1 MEVSVLVTNAF
12 SPDARKIFKP
22 DSIDETLRGWLLHA
36 HKGRLRHDFSARRY
50 ESYRLSLGIAA
61 ALLSTFAGASVLS
74 NLVEQ
79 SSVVW
84 LKWLIGGIGILAGLC
99 ASLITFLK
107 LSEQVEKHRSAGV
120 GYKVS
125 IRELERMISLGSSA
139 LAPTDV
145 ENVQKQLDELEEN
158 APVVSERI
166 YAHVEKEW
174 NKHGIKYVDKAAG
187 LYPPK

>member
-1 MEVSVLVTNAF
+1 MGTDAF
-12 SPDARKIFKP
+12 SSDAQKIPKP
-22 DSIDETLRGWLLHA
+22 DSMDETLRFWLLHA
-36 HKGRLRHDFSARRY
+36 HKGRQRHDFAARRY

-61 ALLSTFAGASVLS
+61 TFLSTLAGASVLS
-74 NLVEQ
+74 NLAEQ
-79 SSVVW
+79 TSVVW
-84 LKWLIGGIGILAGLC
+84 LKWLIGGIGILAGLF
-99 ASLITFLK
+99 AGLITFLK

-145 ENVQKQLDELEEN
+145 ENVQKQLDELEKN

-166 YAHVEKEW
+166 YDHVENKW
-174 NKHGIKYVDKAAG
+174 NRHGIEYVGKAAG